1 MKPFEPHT
9 LPLTG
14 IDYTPMITLIGEANR
29 ALARYDGLL
38 AGLVNPE
45 VLLSPL
51 TTKEAERSSRIEGT
65 RAELGDV
72 YQYEAGV
79 ALEDSIAHDSQEI
92 INYRA
97 TLSSAHAYLG
107 NRSINL
113 GLIKSMHQILLNS
126 VRGQDKNPGEFR
138 LVQNWIGPKGC
149 PMEEATYV
157 PPPPLRLLDYLE
169 NWERYLTYRDVDPV
183 IQAAVI
189 HAQFEIIHPFL
200 DGNGRLGRLMVPLF
214 LYQRRALAFPMFYL
228 SEYLEAHREEYYEKL
243 NAISRSSDWSGWIS
257 FFLKAVVEQAEAN
270 SGKARGISALYDTMK
285 ERMQEAL
292 HSQFTMILL
301 DSLFSKPVFTSS
313 YLMRRT
319 GIQRNT
325 LMTLLRQM
333 RKAGIVKTLIE
344 GKGRRPA
351 TLIFP
356 DVINIVEGR
365 TVF

>member
-1 MKPFEPHT
+1 MNPFEPHS
-9 LPLTG
+9 LPLAG

-79 ALEDSIAHDSQEI
+79 ELEDSIAHDSQEI

-97 TLSSAHAYLG
+97 TLSSARLYLG
-107 NRSINL
+107 ERPISL
-113 GLIKSMHQILLNS
+113 GLIKTMHQILLDS
-126 VRGQDKNPGEFR
+126 VRGQDKNPGKFR
-138 LVQNWIGPKGC
+138 VKQNWIGPKGC
-149 PMEEATYV
+149 PIEEATYV
-157 PPPPLRLLDYLE
+157 PPAPLRLLDHLE
-169 NWERYLTYRDVDPV
+169 NWESYLSYEDVDPV
-183 IQAAVI
+183 IQAAIV

-214 LYQRRALAFPMFYL
+214 LFQRRTLAYPMFYL
-228 SEYLEAHREEYYEKL
+228 SEYLEANRDEYYERL
-243 NAISRSSDWSGWIS
+243 NAISRNQDWTGWIH
-257 FFLKAVVEQAEAN
+257 FFLKAVVKQAEAN
-270 SGKARGISALYDTMK
+270 SEKARGISALYDLMK
-285 ERMQEAL
+285 DRIQEAT
-292 HSQFTMILL
+292 HSQFAITLL
-301 DSLFSKPVFTSS
+301 DSLFNKPVFTSS
-313 YLMRRT
+313 YLMQRT

-325 LMTLLRQM
+325 IMTLLRQM
-333 RKAGIVKTLIE
+333 KEAGIVRILIE
-344 GKGRRPA
+344 GRGRRPA
-351 TLIFP
+351 TLVFP

-365 TVF
+365 DIF